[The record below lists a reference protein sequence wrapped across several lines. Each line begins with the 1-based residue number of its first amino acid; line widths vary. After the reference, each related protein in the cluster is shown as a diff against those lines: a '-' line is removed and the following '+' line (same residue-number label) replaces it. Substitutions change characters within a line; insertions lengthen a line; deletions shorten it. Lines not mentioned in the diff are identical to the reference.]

1 MPDTADDPVLA
12 PAVTPKKSRFSWIWL
27 VPLVAALAGAS
38 LVVRTW
44 MESGPRITIA
54 FNTAAGLEV
63 GQTQVRYKDVVV
75 GVVNGIRL
83 SDDWSKVIVT
93 ADITRNAENL
103 AREGTRFWV
112 VRPRLA
118 LSGVSGLGTLLSG
131 AYIAVDTPSATPD
144 DDRVEQRD
152 FAGLEEPPEIPRDRP
167 GRRFT
172 LRAADLGSLDIG
184 SPVYYRRINVGRIV
198 GYDLDESGR
207 AVNIQVFIEA
217 PHDRFVTQGTRF
229 WNASGIDVTLGA
241 DGLKVHSQ
249 SMVSLLLGGIA
260 FDPVDPNAEPAAAD
274 SVFTL
279 YGGEDQ
285 ARATPDGIPLPI
297 RMRFSQSVRG
307 LSVGAPID
315 FKGINLG
322 EVTSIRMDYDSEERQ
337 FFLWVDAN
345 LYPQRLGPVFDRL
358 QALPA
363 PGNEPVEAIVPMIE
377 HGLRAQLRTANLLTG
392 QLYVVLDFVPDTDKV
407 VVEKTRPVLVPTIP
421 GEFDQLQQQL
431 GRIITKIEKLP
442 LEEIGTGLNTTIANA
457 ASLISRLDKQVAP
470 QAQGMLRQ
478 ATRSLAQISELLSSD
493 SGLPTSTER
502 AMQELTRA
510 ARSLRVLADYLQ
522 ANPEALLRG
531 RSPDALPNVAP

>member
-131 AYIAVDTPSATPD
+131 AYIAVDTLSATPD
-144 DDRVEQRD
+144 DDREEQRN
-152 FAGLEEPPEIPRDRP
+152 FVGLEEPPEIPHDRP

-172 LRAADLGSLDIG
+172 LRAEDLGSLDIG

-198 GYDLDESGR
+198 GYNLDESGR

-229 WNASGIDVTLGA
+229 WNASGIDVALGA

-260 FDPVDPNAEPAAAD
+260 FDPADPGADPAAAD

-279 YGGEDQ
+279 YGGEEQ

-322 EVTSIRMDYDSEERQ
+322 EVTSIRMDYDSEKKQ

-345 LYPQRLGPVFDRL
+345 LYPQRLGPVFDKL

-363 PGNEPVEAIVPMIE
+363 PGNEPVAAIVPMIE

-392 QLYVVLDFVPDTDKV
+392 QLYVVLDFVPDTDKI

-442 LEEIGTGLNTTIANA
+442 LEEIGTGLNTTIAST

>member
-12 PAVTPKKSRFSWIWL
+12 PAITPKKSRFSWIWL

-38 LVVRTW
+38 LVVRSW

-83 SDDWSKVIVT
+83 SEDWSKVIVT

-144 DDRVEQRD
+144 DERPGQRN
-152 FAGLEEPPEIPRDRP
+152 FVGLEEPPEIPRDRP
-167 GRRFT
+167 GRRFM
-172 LRAADLGSLDIG
+172 LQANDLGSLDIG

-229 WNASGIDVTLGA
+229 WNASGIDVALGA

-260 FDPVDPNAEPAAAD
+260 FDPVNPNADPAAAD
-274 SVFTL
+274 SVFRL
-279 YGGEDQ
+279 YDGEDQ
-285 ARATPDGIPLPI
+285 ARAVPDGIPLPI

-315 FKGINLG
+315 FKGISLG
-322 EVTSIRMDYDSEERQ
+322 EVTSIRMDYDSGERQ

-345 LYPQRLGPVFDRL
+345 LYPQRLGPVFEKL

-363 PGNEPVEAIVPMIE
+363 PGNEPESAIVPMIE

-392 QLYVVLDFVPDTDKV
+392 QLYVVLDFVPDADKV
-407 VVEKTRPVLVPTIP
+407 EVERTRPVLVPTVP

-457 ASLISRLDKQVAP
+457 ASLIGRLDKQVAP
-470 QAQGMLRQ
+470 QAQSMLRQ

-493 SGLPTSTER
+493 SGLPVSTER

-510 ARSLRVLADYLQ
+510 ARSLRVLSDYLQ

-531 RSPDALPNVAP
+531 RSPDTLPNVAP

>member
-12 PAVTPKKSRFSWIWL
+12 PAITPKKSRFSWIWL
-27 VPLVAALAGAS
+27 IPLVAALAGAS

-44 MESGPRITIA
+44 MDSGPRITIA

-131 AYIAVDTPSATPD
+131 AYIAVDTPSGSPD
-144 DDRVEQRD
+144 DERPDQRN
-152 FAGLEEPPEIPRDRP
+152 FIGLEEPPEIPHDRP

-172 LRAADLGSLDIG
+172 LKATDLGSLDIG

-198 GYDLDESGR
+198 DYDLDDTGR

-217 PHDRFVTQGTRF
+217 PHHQFVTRETRF
-229 WNASGIDVTLGA
+229 WNASGIDVALGA

-260 FDPVDPNAEPAAAD
+260 FDPIDPDAAPAEPD
-274 SVFTL
+274 TVFTL

-285 ARATPDGIPLPI
+285 ARAKPDGVPFPI

-315 FKGINLG
+315 FKGIHLG
-322 EVTSIRMDYDSEERQ
+322 EVTNIQMDYDSGKRE

-345 LYPQRLGPVFDRL
+345 LYPRRLGAVFDRL

-363 PGNEPVEAIVPMIE
+363 PGNEPVSAIVPMIE

-392 QLYVVLDFVPDTDKV
+392 QLYIVLDFVPGTDKV
-407 VVEKTRPVLVPTIP
+407 SVERTPPILVPTIP

-431 GRIITKIEKLP
+431 GNIITKIEKLP
-442 LEEIGTGLNTTIANA
+442 LEEIGTHLNTTLANTS
-457 ASLISRLDKQVAP
+457 SLINRLDRQVAP
-470 QAQGMLRQ
+470 QAQTMMRQ
-478 ATRSLAQISELLSSD
+478 ATRSLAQIGELLSGD
-493 SGLPTSTER
+493 SGLPMSTER

-522 ANPEALLRG
+522 TNPEALLRG
-531 RSPDALPNVAP
+531 RSPDALPNVTP